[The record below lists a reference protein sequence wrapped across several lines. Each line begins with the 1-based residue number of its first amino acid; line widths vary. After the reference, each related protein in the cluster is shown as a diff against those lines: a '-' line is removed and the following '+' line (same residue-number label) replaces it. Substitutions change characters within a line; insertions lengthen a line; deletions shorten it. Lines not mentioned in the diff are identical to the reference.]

1 MPNVEDKETIFKT
14 AREKRKIIYKGVP
27 VRLSADFSQETLQAR
42 KDWQEVF
49 KMMKK
54 QGPTSKITLSSKD
67 II

>member
-54 QGPTSKITLSSKD
+54 QGPTSKIALSSKAF
-67 II
+67 I